1 MDNRRLSCGIMFLV
15 FALFT
20 LKDIFVTSSASSEK
34 EIPITKVGLASN
46 IGPTLRFFY
55 CYSCGY
61 RKAFEEYQMVLTQK
75 YPIITVLGDN
85 YDPPFFQ
92 MIFAKILYVGKI
104 VLIATIIGGLNPF
117 QFIGCNLP
125 RWFQWCQAN
134 KLYACMMI
142 FFCCNA
148 IESTLISTGAFEI
161 LFNDM
166 PIWSKLETGRIPQ
179 PSELFQII
187 DSQLGFG
194 KKAGDIDLFENIAT

>member
-1 MDNRRLSCGIMFLV
+1 MDHGRLSCGILFLL
-15 FALFT
+15 FAVFT
-20 LKDIFVTSSASSEK
+20 LKDIFVMSSSSSEK
-34 EIPITKVGLASN
+34 QIPLTKVGLASN
-46 IGPTLRFFY
+46 IGPTLKFFY

-85 YDPPFFQ
+85 FDPPFLHLVFAK
-92 MIFAKILYVGKI
+92 FLSVAKIL
-104 VLIATIIGGLNPF
+104 LIATIIGGLNPF

-125 RWFQWCQAN
+125 RWFEWCQAN
-134 KLYACMMI
+134 KFYACMMI

-179 PSELFQII
+179 PNELFQII
-187 DSQLGFG
+187 DSHLGFG
-194 KKAGDIDLFENIAT
+194 KKPGDIDMFDNIPT